1 MITTHDI
8 LSKVQELGIAPRLFN
23 TQDVE
28 KVAEKLHITTGSY
41 VEEVDGKK
49 YHRTTLNLVE
59 SLAIIDWL
67 KTNKIEW
74 ATEL

>member
-8 LSKVQELGIAPRLFN
+8 VNKAQELGIVPRLFN

-28 KVAEKLHITTGSY
+28 KIAEKLHITTGSY
-41 VEEVDGKK
+41 VEEVDGKQ
-49 YHRTTLNLVE
+49 YHRTTLNLGE
-59 SLAIIDWL
+59 SLMVIDWL
-67 KTNKIEW
+67 KANKVEW